1 VSARIP
7 DLSVII
13 VSFNTRALLEA
24 CLRSLGGTRVTLEV
38 FVVDNGSTDG
48 SVELVRTKF
57 PHVRLL
63 LPGRN
68 LGFAAAN
75 NLALRRS
82 TGRHVLLLNP
92 DAAVEPGALEAVVD
106 FLDRHPDVGALG
118 GRLTYGDGSFQHSV
132 FCFPT
137 LLMIFLDFFPLNHR
151 LLNSRLNGRY
161 PRCWYD
167 RSFDVDHPLGAFMA
181 VRRTVLEDVGLLDP
195 SYFMYCE
202 EIDWAYR
209 LHRAGWRICYVS
221 EARAVHHA
229 GQSTARLRRQMFV
242 ELHRSRY
249 LLYRRYHSILFT
261 QAARALVR
269 ACCLATIGR
278 DALLV
283 LAGRMDPAIA
293 RSRREAMLAAAAL

>member
-1 VSARIP
+1 MSVSSP

-24 CLRSLGGTRVTLEV
+24 CLRSLGQTRVALEV

-48 SVELVRTKF
+48 SVELVRAQF
-57 PHVRLL
+57 PQVRLL

-75 NLALRRS
+75 NMALRRA
-82 TGRHVLLLNP
+82 TARHVLLLNP
-92 DAAVEPGALEAVVD
+92 DAAVEPGALEAVVN
-106 FLDRHPDVGALG
+106 FLDQHPDVGALG
-118 GRLTYGDGSFQHSV
+118 GQLTYGDGSFQHSV
-132 FCFPT
+132 FHFPT
-137 LLMIFLDFFPLNHR
+137 LPMIFLDFFPLNHR

-161 PRCWYD
+161 PRRWYD

-209 LHRAGWRICYVS
+209 IRRAGWRICYVPD
-221 EARAVHHA
+221 ARAVHHA
-229 GQSTARLRRQMFV
+229 GQSTSRLHRQMFV
-242 ELHRSRY
+242 ELYRSRY
-249 LLYRRYHSILFT
+249 LLYRRYRSIVFC
-261 QAARALVR
+261 QAARAIVR
-269 ACCLATIGR
+269 ACCLVTIGR

-283 LAGRMDPAIA
+283 LAGRLDPAVA
-293 RSRREAMLAAAAL
+293 RGRREVLLAAAAL

>member
-1 VSARIP
+1 MFPNSP
-7 DLSVII
+7 DLAVII
-13 VSFNTRALLEA
+13 VSFNTRPLLEA
-24 CLRSLGGTRVTLEV
+24 CLRSLEGARVRLEV

-48 SVELVRTKF
+48 SVDLVRTRF
-57 PHVRLL
+57 PHVRLI

-68 LGFAAAN
+68 IGFAAAN
-75 NLALRRS
+75 NLALRQA
-82 TGRHVLLLNP
+82 TARHVLLLNP
-92 DAAVEPGALEAVVD
+92 DAAVEPGTLEAVVE

-118 GRLTYGDGSFQHSV
+118 GQLRYGDGSFQHSV
-132 FCFPT
+132 FRFPT
-137 LLMIFLDFFPLNHR
+137 LPMVFLDFFPLNHR

-161 PRCWYD
+161 PRRWYG
-167 RSFDVDHPLGAFMA
+167 RPFDVDHPLGAFMA
-181 VRRTVLEDVGLLDP
+181 VRRAVLRDVGLLDP

-209 LHRAGWRICYVS
+209 IRRAGWRICYLP

-229 GQSTARLRRQMFV
+229 GQSTSRLHRQMFV

-249 LLYRRYHSILFT
+249 LLYRRYRSIVFC
-261 QAARALVR
+261 QAARAIVR

-283 LAGRMDPAIA
+283 LAGRLDPAVA
-293 RSRREAMLAAAAL
+293 RSRREALWAAAAL